1 MKVLMSAYACDP
13 SEGSEPGIG
22 WNWATQAAKFH
33 EVWVIT
39 RANNCDSIKT
49 ELKRRPV
56 PNLHFIYHDLP
67 RWARFWKQGARRLH
81 LYYLLWQLT
90 AVPLCRRLHAQIGF
104 DVVHHI
110 TLGSH
115 RFPSCLA
122 WLPCPLIW
130 GPVGGAE
137 KAPFAFYL
145 SFGTRGMIQELLR
158 DASNLLTRFD
168 PLVRHTVRKASKILV
183 TTEDTRRV
191 LPRWA
196 QMKSLIVPAQGIQKE
211 PKPVARTRRHP
222 DHGLS
227 VLYVGRLVHWKGAQ
241 LAIRAFADFSR
252 RAPAARMTI
261 RRDGPERGRL
271 ERLAARLG
279 VDSSIRFEG
288 EGAYQDAMDLY
299 ERHDVLLF
307 PSFHDSGGCA
317 VVEAMSRGLPAI
329 CLDLAGPA
337 VVVTDDVGIKIRA
350 RSSTQVVRHLAAA
363 LERLRADPQLRAR
376 MAEAAYRRVA
386 EMYDWDRKG
395 QLIKHLYDQVTAHVP
410 SEYRP
415 DALAG

>member
-33 EVWVIT
+33 EVWVLT
-39 RANNCDSIKT
+39 RANNRDSINA

-137 KAPFAFYL
+137 RAPFAFYP

-158 DASNLLTRFD
+158 DVSNLLTRLD

-183 TTEDTRRV
+183 TTEDTRKV
-191 LPRWA
+191 LPQWA
-196 QMKSLIVPAQGIQKE
+196 QTKSLIVPAQGIQKE
-211 PKPVARTRRHP
+211 PEPVTRTRRRP

-227 VLYVGRLVHWKGAQ
+227 VLFVGRLIHWKGAQ
-241 LAIRAFADFSR
+241 LAIRAFAEFSG
-252 RAPAARMTI
+252 RAPAARMTM

-279 VDSSIRFEG
+279 VGSGIRFEG
-288 EGAYQDAMDLY
+288 EGAYQEAMDLY
-299 ERHDVLLF
+299 ESHDVLLF
-307 PSFHDSGGCA
+307 PSLHDSGGCA
-317 VVEAMSRGLPAI
+317 VVEAMSRGLPI
-329 CLDLAGPA
+329 VCLDLGGPA
-337 VVVTDDVGIKIRA
+337 LAVTDGVGIKIRA
-350 RSSTQVVRHLAAA
+350 RSPTQVVHELAVA

-376 MAEAAYRRVA
+376 MAEAGLLRVA
-386 EMYDWDRKG
+386 EVYDWDHKG
-395 QLIKHLYDQVTAHVP
+395 ELLLELYDSLSSTPRSDFQ
-410 SEYRP
+410 
-415 DALAG
+415 